1 MLLFYEIGV
10 VFFDYIKLKFL
21 PVRARRN
28 ADVLLEYP
36 AEIERIVIADV
47 VGDIVDTHIC
57 LGEKIFC
64 LRHSDVQEVLIRRY
78 PELLRKQMDKI
89 RNTDIEHL
97 RVLGNVRIL

>member
-1 MLLFYEIGV
+1 MLLFYEIGA

-47 VGDIVDTHIC
+47 VGDIIDTHIC
-57 LGEKIFC
+57 LGQEVFC
-64 LRHSDVQEVLIRRY
+64 LRHSDVQEILIRRY
-78 PELLRKQMDKI
+78 PKLLREQMDKI
-89 RNTDIEHL
+89 
-97 RVLGNVRIL
+97 